1 MPENASSSQPVIV
14 ADSLVRSFDGR
25 RALDGA
31 GFTADA
37 GEVVALLGPNGAGKT
52 TAVRILNGVLKLE
65 GGSARVLG
73 LDPTTQGEEVRRRTG
88 VVTEGSAVDERLTA
102 RENVLVHG
110 RIRQVPDALLQKRTD
125 EMLERFGIAHRAN
138 HLVQGF
144 STGQRKRVALARAL
158 VHDPEVLFLDE
169 PTSGL
174 DPESTREVLDLVD
187 HLAREQGR
195 TVLLC
200 THFLGEAGRLC
211 RRMAVLRDGR
221 TLAFGEP
228 ESIALGL
235 QTGLL
240 VEVQLDLASVDD
252 NVITQFCGFSGVT
265 NVQRSELGLDIRVDD
280 RSQVPELIRALS
292 ASSVEIF
299 GVTPRPPTMEDVYFA
314 VTRAV
319 SDAP

>member
-1 MPENASSSQPVIV
+1 MPSNKPVIV
-14 ADSLVRSFDGR
+14 AEGLIRTFDGR

-31 GFTADA
+31 GFSADA

-65 GGSARVLG
+65 GGRAEVLG
-73 LDPTTQGEEVRRRTG
+73 LDPTTNGDEVRRRTG

-110 RIRQVPDALLQKRTD
+110 RIRRVPEALLQKRTD

-138 HLVQGF
+138 DRVQGF

-228 ESIALGL
+228 EDIAMGM
-235 QTGLL
+235 QSGLL
-240 VEVQLDLASVDD
+240 IEVELDTTALNDEVLQAYRRVK
-252 NVITQFCGFSGVT
+252 GV
-265 NVQRSELGLDIRVDD
+265 LDIEPADAGLAVRVHD
-280 RSQVPELIRALS
+280 RSIIPELIRAMG
-292 ASSVEIF
+292 SSGVPVF
-299 GVTPRPPTMEDVYFA
+299 GVIPRPPTMEDMYFA
-314 VTRAV
+314 VTRA
-319 SDAP
+319 ATEEP